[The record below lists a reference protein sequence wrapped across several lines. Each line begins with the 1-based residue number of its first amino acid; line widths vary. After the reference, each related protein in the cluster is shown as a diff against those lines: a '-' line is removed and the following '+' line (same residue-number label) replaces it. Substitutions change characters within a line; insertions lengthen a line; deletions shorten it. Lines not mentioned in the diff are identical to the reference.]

1 MTTHTYTD
9 SGYNILVGKFL
20 NTNQCLQRHTKLNE
34 MEKILRSELET
45 ADKRIATLQSTIKIQ
60 DKIIQAMD
68 ERIELM
74 KKTHQFQ
81 IDNYYTKN
89 TEL

>member
-1 MTTHTYTD
+1 
-9 SGYNILVGKFL
+9 
-20 NTNQCLQRHTKLNE
+20 
-34 MEKILRSELET
+34 MENILRSELET
-45 ADKRIATLQSTIKIQ
+45 ADKRLIVLENTIKIQ

-74 KKTHQFQ
+74 KKSHQFKL
-81 IDNYYTKN
+81 DNYYTKN